1 MTRAEIIQTILRSEL
16 AQWRTMT
23 KEQLIQ
29 NLIVERRDVLDEL
42 DIDTL
47 DYMMEDINVE
57 AVWALQHPEAV

>member
-23 KEQLIQ
+23 KDQLIA

-42 DIDTL
+42 GIDTL